1 MHIQVINFRLRGL
14 SESDYRTLCDQ
25 LAPSFRD
32 VPGLI
37 SKVWLARPED
47 QTYGGVYTWESHEA
61 MAAFTTTE
69 LFQSV
74 LNHPNLADIQS
85 AEYAVLKE
93 PTRVTRG
100 LAGAVV

>member
-1 MHIQVINFRLRGL
+1 MHIQVINFRLRGI
-14 SESDYRTLCDQ
+14 SDSDYRTLCDQ

-32 VPGLI
+32 VPGLV

-47 QTYGGVYTWESHEA
+47 QTYGGVYTWESRQA

-69 LFQSV
+69 LFKSV
-74 LNHPNLADIQS
+74 LTHPNLADIQS
-85 AEYAVLKE
+85 ADYAVLAE

-100 LAGAVV
+100 VAVAVV

>member
-14 SESDYRTLCDQ
+14 SEGDYRSLCDQ

-47 QTYGGVYTWESHEA
+47 NTYGGVYTWQSRQA
-61 MAAFTTTE
+61 MAAFTETE
-69 LFQSV
+69 LFQAV

-85 AEYAVLKE
+85 TDYAVLEE
-93 PTRVTRG
+93 PSRVTRG
-100 LAGAVV
+100 VAGAVV